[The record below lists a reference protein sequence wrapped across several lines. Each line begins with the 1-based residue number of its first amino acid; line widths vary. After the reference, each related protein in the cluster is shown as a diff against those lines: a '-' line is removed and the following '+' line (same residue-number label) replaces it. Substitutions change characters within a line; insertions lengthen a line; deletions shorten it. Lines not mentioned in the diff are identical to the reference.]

1 MAKYYFRW
9 QWNPQITITNPE
21 ERAKLLF
28 SLLEMTKQDLQT
40 GKLKD
45 WGTVPGESSGYAIKE
60 VASETD
66 LLTDSLK
73 FMPYVN
79 FEVKP
84 VLTVDQTLES
94 IKKAV
99 AEAQAKK

>member
-1 MAKYYFRW
+1 MAKYYLRW
-9 QWNPQITITNPE
+9 QMNPQITITNPE

-28 SLLEMTKQDLQT
+28 SLLEMTKQDLQA

-45 WGTVPGESSGYAIKE
+45 WGCFPGETCGYAIRE
-60 VASETD
+60 AASEVDIATD
-66 LLTDSLK
+66 TMK
-73 FMPYVN
+73 FVPYVI

-84 VLTVDQTLES
+84 VLTVDQIIEAF
-94 IKKAV
+94 KKGL

>member
-1 MAKYYFRW
+1 MAKYYLRW

-28 SLLEMTKQDLQT
+28 SMLEMTKQDLQS

-45 WGTVPGESSGYAIKE
+45 WGTVPGETTGYAIKE
-60 VASETD
+60 AASETD
-66 LLTDSLK
+66 VLTDAVK
-73 FMPYVN
+73 FLPYIN

-84 VLTVDQTLES
+84 VLTVDQTVEAL
-94 IKKAV
+94 KKAV
-99 AEAQAKK
+99 AQAQAKK

>member
-21 ERAKLLF
+21 ERAKLLM
-28 SLLEMTKQDLQT
+28 SLLEMTKQDLQA

-60 VASETD
+60 VASESD
-66 LLTDSLK
+66 LLIDSLK

-79 FEVKP
+79 FDVKP
-84 VLTVDQTLES
+84 VLTVDQTIEAF
-94 IKKAV
+94 KKAA
-99 AEAQAKK
+99 AESQAKK

>member
-45 WGTVPGESSGYAIKE
+45 WGTVPGESSGE

>member
-1 MAKYYFRW
+1 
-9 QWNPQITITNPE
+9 
-21 ERAKLLF
+21 
-28 SLLEMTKQDLQT
+28 LQS

-45 WGTVPGESSGYAIKE
+45 WGTVPGEASGYAIKE

-79 FEVKP
+79 FDVKP
-84 VLTVDQTLES
+84 ILTVDQAIES
-94 IKKAV
+94 FKKA
-99 AEAQAKK
+99 AAQAQAKK